1 MSEQQVDCGC
11 DQIPQ
16 PLLSTNEALQILTQS
31 AKPIS
36 TVQSLDL
43 DNTLGRVL
51 ATDVRSTI
59 NVPSFNNS
67 AMDGYAINLKDSQTD
82 TPGGF
87 EFEIADR
94 IPAGNVGN
102 ELAPGKA
109 ARIFTGAPIPKGAN
123 TVIMQEECELIDNN
137 SKIEIYRPI
146 ARDENIRPM
155 GNDIKSSDVILN
167 SGTILRP
174 QDIALA
180 ASVGIHKLE
189 VFEPIKVGVFFTGN
203 ELIEPG
209 NALKDGQIYNS
220 NRYALVAML
229 KNLNCEIINL
239 NNVEDTLDA
248 TVNAL
253 ESLKEKCDLIMTTGG
268 VSVGEEDHVKPAVQ
282 QLGELN
288 LWRIK
293 MKPGKP
299 LAFGRVGDTAFIGL
313 PGNPVSAMVTFLL
326 FARPFIKKMQGIS
339 RPLNNTVKV
348 ETNFDWYR
356 SKPRREF
363 IRVRLDHSCTPAKA
377 SPYPKQG
384 SEVLSSMVWADGLIE
399 IPEKTTFKQGEI
411 LNFYPLSE
419 MML

>member
-87 EFEIADR
+87 EFEITDR

-109 ARIFTGAPIPKGAN
+109 ARIFTGASIPKGAN

-146 ARDENIRPM
+146 ARNENIRPM

-239 NNVEDTLDA
+239 NNVEDT
-248 TVNAL
+248 
-253 ESLKEKCDLIMTTGG
+253 
-268 VSVGEEDHVKPAVQ
+268 
-282 QLGELN
+282 
-288 LWRIK
+288 
-293 MKPGKP
+293 
-299 LAFGRVGDTAFIGL
+299 
-313 PGNPVSAMVTFLL
+313 
-326 FARPFIKKMQGIS
+326 
-339 RPLNNTVKV
+339 
-348 ETNFDWYR
+348 
-356 SKPRREF
+356 
-363 IRVRLDHSCTPAKA
+363 
-377 SPYPKQG
+377 
-384 SEVLSSMVWADGLIE
+384 
-399 IPEKTTFKQGEI
+399 
-411 LNFYPLSE
+411 
-419 MML
+419 